1 MSPRVSG
8 LGLSGKI
15 KKRSLA
21 IFGTGDSRGV
31 KTVTA
36 NVGFVRA
43 AKGQGVDIPVVIH
56 ESRALTEAKM
66 HSGGKRIAPL
76 KFPVL
81 FKDIGT
87 ADFRKR
93 FLESNTPV
101 LIKKSCGIMQD
112 WPCVKNWTDKRG
124 EPNLEALQEA
134 AGGESCVVPVYDC
147 DQRYFN
153 SQGCSD
159 MAMKDYLSYW
169 RGNREGRCLYLKDW
183 HFFKIAGNDLA
194 GQHYQVPN
202 HFKEDWLNEFL
213 VSKEGESDYR
223 FVYVG
228 PEGTWTPFH
237 RSDHKCNLIPF
248 AFCYQRSL

>member
-1 MSPRVSG
+1 
-8 LGLSGKI
+8 
-15 KKRSLA
+15 
-21 IFGTGDSRGV
+21 
-31 KTVTA
+31 
-36 NVGFVRA
+36 
-43 AKGQGVDIPVVIH
+43 
-56 ESRALTEAKM
+56 
-66 HSGGKRIAPL
+66 
-76 KFPVL
+76 
-81 FKDIGT
+81 
-87 ADFRKR
+87 
-93 FLESNTPV
+93 
-101 LIKKSCGIMQD
+101 MQD

-237 RSDHKCNLIPF
+237 RSDHKCNSIPF
-248 AFCYQRSL
+248 PICYQRSL